1 MLQDTGHAEGV
12 PIATP
17 RGRSVEVLLRK
28 GTQTFI
34 SPLQQKQWTQMDK
47 QTFIVYR

>member
-17 RGRSVEVLLRK
+17 RGRSVEVPFVREHAVIFIQMHTSEEPIRFLL
-28 GTQTFI
+28 QT
-34 SPLQQKQWTQMDK
+34 LM
-47 QTFIVYR
+47 